1 MRGVRCN
8 VLLPLLLLG
17 ACATTPE
24 KGIKVEYVD
33 RPVITETKCV
43 KVKDIPQ
50 RPGSLAASGLPSNV
64 ERALSLAMA
73 KVSEWTRYGNK
84 TNEILVSCAREDK

>member
-1 MRGVRCN
+1 MRGVKCS
-8 VLLPLLLLG
+8 LIALALAG
-17 ACATTPE
+17 CATTRTP
-24 KGIKVEYVD
+24 GIKVEYVD

-43 KVKDIPQ
+43 KTKDIPTK
-50 RPGSLAASGLPSNV
+50 PGSLSASGIPENV

-84 TNEILVSCAREDK
+84 ADTILRGCAAE